1 MDLYS
6 PEFAG
11 MTVWAVADPKSSKGS
26 YTATKGTTPPPN
38 ASYGHPIGRY
48 DSDGLFWTFCPN
60 AGEEDSN
67 SPRSSRFARHPH
79 AIDEQ
84 RAAVKEKVWGNLK
97 SFGSYKETEF

>member
-60 AGEEDSN
+60 AGEEDPN
-67 SPRSSRFARHPH
+67 SPRSSGSRGIPTPLMSSVLLSRRRF
-79 AIDEQ
+79 
-84 RAAVKEKVWGNLK
+84 G
-97 SFGSYKETEF
+97 ET